1 MIICNIEFI
10 FVGLSLFETATCHLQ
25 LGRQLHEAG
34 RFSRSD
40 FLMLLASETKS
51 LEECIACLAHSR
63 EGTQEAIV
71 QYRAQ
76 GAIHESEYMKRVLQ
90 QDDYIASQD
99 AKSSRISIPE
109 KEVKLIRFITNSIQ
123 L

>member
-1 MIICNIEFI
+1 M
-10 FVGLSLFETATCHLQ
+10 FETATCHLQ

-40 FLMLLASETKS
+40 FLMLLAVETKS
-51 LEECIACLAHSR
+51 LEECISCLAHSR

-76 GAIHESEYMKRVLQ
+76 GAIHESECMTRLLQ
-90 QDDYIASQD
+90 QDGYVNMQET
-99 AKSSRISIPE
+99 KSTEISAPE
-109 KEVKLIRFITNSIQ
+109 TEVRLST
-123 L
+123 